1 MVGFFHEAVEL
12 AGQSGHEV
20 IGCIDRM
27 TEDAARS
34 CPCRIL
40 GDDDSV
46 PIFIHELRGALAFLT
61 PDSPA
66 VRHRLH
72 ALYLQHAFDFA
83 SLISPQSRISATARI
98 GEGAFI
104 QWNAHLS
111 AGVNAGRFVRINV
124 GANLMHD
131 VGVGDFSTIAPNACV
146 LGSVQ
151 IGSQCYIGAN
161 STILPGIT
169 IGDGAI
175 VGAGAVVTRDVEP
188 MTVVAGNPARILRPK
203 APNAR
208 NA

>member
-1 MVGFFHEAVEL
+1 MVGFFLEAFEL

-27 TEDAARS
+27 SADAARA
-34 CPCRIL
+34 CPCPVL
-40 GDDDSV
+40 GDDDSL
-46 PIFIHELRGALAFLT
+46 PEFIRELRGIPAFLT

-72 ALYLQHAFDFA
+72 ELYSQHGFTFA
-83 SLISPQSRISATARI
+83 SLISPQARISATAAI

-104 QWNAHLS
+104 QWNAHVS
-111 AGVNAGRFVRINV
+111 AGVNAGRFVRVNV

-131 VGVGDFSTIAPNACV
+131 VIVGDFSTIAPDASV
-146 LGSVQ
+146 LGCVH

-175 VGAGAVVTRDVEP
+175 VGAGAVVTRDVDP
-188 MTVVAGNPARILRPK
+188 MTVVAGNPARILKRKVPDTES
-203 APNAR
+203 R
-208 NA
+208 